1 MEQIDPHHR
10 TDAVINACLQHPNAL
25 GLNELHD
32 LTGIHKETLYSILE
46 QEHIFDVDKK
56 NGKWKIRLKEMVETE
71 DQIFTMLTTYFQS
84 YLDAFPKKT
93 RTVQI
98 ESVVHFL
105 QLISAMQMIV
115 FLNFLN
121 TNTSFVTT
129 QQIIKNQLENFQ
141 DIMGKAFS
149 KIDKKTRLR
158 YATLINQEV
167 NVIAQRLAAK
177 AEDGIRNVEMRTK
190 FRTLE
195 DLLFDSDQTIP
206 NDLFIPKTIRLA
218 ENAAKQRGLTSKQG
232 INSLPLKYKQTET
245 KYFKEFNQLQYQMFA
260 KEKEHFGDFG
270 MDKLKQL
277 LRRDSDEHFDQKLLQ
292 VEKELAVQLPMFPP
306 SQRKLV
312 LKFFKDIRFAVKNG
326 TTEEVDDLLS
336 DTNKK
341 RA

>member
-46 QEHIFDVDKK
+46 QEDLFDVDKK

-71 DQIFTMLTTYFQS
+71 DHIFTLLTTYFQS

-141 DIMGKAFS
+141 DVVGKAFS

-177 AEDGIRNVEMRTK
+177 AEDGIQNVEMRTK

-195 DLLFDSDQTIP
+195 DLLFDSNQTIP
-206 NDLFIPKTIRLA
+206 NDLFIPKTIRVA
-218 ENAAKQRGLTSKQG
+218 ENAAKKYGLTSKQVDR
-232 INSLPLKYKQTET
+232 LPPLKYKQTET
-245 KYFKEFNQLQYQMFA
+245 KYFKEFNQLQFQMFA
-260 KEKEHFGDFG
+260 KEKEHFKDFG
-270 MDKLKQL
+270 MDKLKQAL
-277 LRRDSDEHFDQKLLQ
+277 GSCSDEQFDEILPQMD
-292 VEKELAVQLPMFPP
+292 KELAVQLPMIPP
-306 SQRKLV
+306 SDRKNI
-312 LKFFKDIRFAVKNG
+312 LKFLKDLQSAVKKG